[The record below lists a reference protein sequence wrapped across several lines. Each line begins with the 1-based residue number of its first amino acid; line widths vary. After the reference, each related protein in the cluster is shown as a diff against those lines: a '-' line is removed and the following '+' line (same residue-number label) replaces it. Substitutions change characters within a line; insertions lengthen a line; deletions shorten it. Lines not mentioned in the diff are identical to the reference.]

1 MNVDYASLPADIE
14 SGLFREN
21 LREELVVGFRQIR
34 DSGERLPAA
43 SHYASQIAEIV
54 SRGAA
59 APLDPEL
66 AFNLYQEILLAVE
79 AARAEV
85 LGEPPA
91 PPS

>member
-1 MNVDYASLPADIE
+1 MNVDYPSLEHDLE
-14 SGLFREN
+14 SGLFRQS
-21 LREELVVGFRQIR
+21 LKEELVAGFRQIR
-34 DSGERLPAA
+34 DSGERLPTA

-66 AFNLYQEILLAVE
+66 AFNLYQEILAAVD

-85 LGEPPA
+85 LGEPPS

>member
-1 MNVDYASLPADIE
+1 MNIDYPSLE
-14 SGLFREN
+14 SDLETGLFRES
-21 LREELVVGFRQIR
+21 LKEELAAGFRQIR
-34 DSGERLPAA
+34 DSGERLPTA

-59 APLDPEL
+59 EPLAPEL
-66 AFNLYQEILLAVE
+66 AFNLYQEILAAVE

-85 LGEPPA
+85 LGEPVP